1 MSLIGYT
8 AAGNSLNLS
17 YLPPSFVYRFM
28 WRQYASLAYSHNRDA
43 RGHGI
48 TWRANANILLRP
60 QYTLVVRVTPDP
72 VTRIM
77 WQASRESRLTS
88 VLCVYIDES
97 GRYDR
102 FKEFPAAVY
111 SVLGFHYPLPE
122 VSEIWGWVTGK
133 LNATYPLVSEFH
145 VTIRSTYYHH
155 RSTHTICVYTLYND
169 ELTW

>member
-1 MSLIGYT
+1 MLYFLSNMSLIGYT

-48 TWRANANILLRP
+48 TWRANANVLLRP

-111 SVLGFHYPLPE
+111 PILCQVYVHPKFTLSCLPPLLLPGTPGTE
-122 VSEIWGWVTGK
+122 GSSLFT
-133 LNATYPLVSEFH
+133 LQQQ
-145 VTIRSTYYHH
+145 STKVWYLEAHAM
-155 RSTHTICVYTLYND
+155 
-169 ELTW
+169 